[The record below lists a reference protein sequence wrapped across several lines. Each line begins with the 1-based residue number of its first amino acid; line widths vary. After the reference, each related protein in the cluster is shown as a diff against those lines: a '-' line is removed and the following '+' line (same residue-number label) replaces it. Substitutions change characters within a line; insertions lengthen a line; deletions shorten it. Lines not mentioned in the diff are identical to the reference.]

1 MKETL
6 GVAVVGCGYWGVNY
20 VRVFSELAG
29 ARVEV
34 ICDSREERL
43 REVGRRFPEA
53 SLETSL
59 TDALQREGVDAAVI
73 CTGATTHHDV
83 AARCLEAGKHVLV
96 EKPIATTVD
105 DAQAL
110 LDLATSQGVTLMV
123 GHTFL
128 YNAGVQ
134 KVKDYVDQGDLGQLR
149 YLYARRTNLG
159 PIRHDVN
166 AIWDLAP
173 HDISVF
179 NHLLGGE
186 PAWVSA
192 VGIRA
197 LGSVREDAGFISL
210 GYPGG
215 VVGNIHVSWAD
226 PNKVRELVVVGS
238 DKRVA
243 FDDTNM
249 LEQVRVFEKGV
260 TLEQGEATSY
270 GEYHLRMRDG
280 DIISPKVTV
289 SEPLKNQCQH
299 FLDCVNQ
306 GAKPRTDARAGLEV
320 VRTLAAIDRST
331 EQNGAPVSISTP
343 TTSPAEAV

>member
-1 MKETL
+1 MSANPI
-6 GVAVVGCGYWGVNY
+6 GIAVVGCGYWGVNY

-29 ARVEV
+29 AHVAV

-53 SLETSL
+53 ALETSL
-59 TDALQREGVDAAVI
+59 EDALRREDVHAVVV

-83 AARCLEAGKHVLV
+83 TARCLEADTHVLV

-110 LDLATSQGVTLMV
+110 AELATSQGVTLMV

-134 KVKDYVDQGDLGQLR
+134 KVKDYVERGELGRLR

-166 AIWDLAP
+166 AVWDLAP

-179 NHLLGGE
+179 NHLLGSE
-186 PAWVSA
+186 PKWVSA

-197 LGSVREDAGFISL
+197 LGSAREDAGFISL

-243 FDDTNM
+243 FDDTNI

-260 TLEQGEATSY
+260 TLEPNEATSY
-270 GEYHLRMRDG
+270 GEYHLRIRDG
-280 DIISPKVTV
+280 DIVSPKVNV

-299 FLDCVNQ
+299 FLECVNQ
-306 GAKPRTDARAGLEV
+306 GTTPRTDARAGLEV
-320 VRTLAAIDRST
+320 VRTLAAIDRSI
-331 EQNGAPVSISTP
+331 EANGAPISLTS
-343 TTSPAEAV
+343 SPAEAV